1 MLAAA
6 KAKFAECKSIALTI
20 EQQLFPLA
28 DLTACKKLFNNN
40 NNIF

>member
-6 KAKFAECKSIALTI
+6 EATFAECTSIALTS
-20 EQQLFPLA
+20 EQRLFPLA

-40 NNIF
+40 NIF